1 MGTINTLRTILIE
14 ERRQLVTL
22 GFAII
27 VFLMTLVAL
36 QIHEGGSILNRVA
49 DSSGASL
56 DRVASKGPSS
66 ERISASKGPSAERV
80 TDSNGKVLAFNGK
93 VLAAAN
99 SIVPANP

>member
-1 MGTINTLRTILIE
+1 MGTINRLRTILIE

-66 ERISASKGPSAERV
+66 ERV